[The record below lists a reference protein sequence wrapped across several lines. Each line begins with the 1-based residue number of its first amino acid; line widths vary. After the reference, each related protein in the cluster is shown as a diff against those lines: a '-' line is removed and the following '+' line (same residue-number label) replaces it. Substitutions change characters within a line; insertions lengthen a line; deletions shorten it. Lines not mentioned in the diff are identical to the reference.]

1 MVEDLYQPQDDGS
14 VLLSVHAHPGAGRT
28 EVIGR
33 HGHALKVKIAVPP
46 QAGRANEAVAKLLA
60 DSFGLKPG
68 QVSQMSGQKSRDK
81 RFRLSDVGEIDEFDR
96 LLGLLVEGGAT
107 PGGRRRGS

>member
-1 MVEDLYQPQDDGS
+1 MVEDLYQPQEDGS

-33 HGHALKVKIAVPP
+33 QGHALKVKVAVPP

-60 DSFGLKPG
+60 ESFGLKPA
-68 QVSQMSGQKSRDK
+68 QVSQISGERSRDK
-81 RFRLSDVGEIDEFDR
+81 RFRLADVGEIDDFDR
-96 LLGLLVEGGAT
+96 LLTLLVEGDAA